1 MNSTEEFSKILV
13 QPGDALMISIIVLF
27 IGFFITKNIKILSE
41 NYIPP
46 SVTGGILCSIIIAL
60 IYKFA
65 NIEINFDM
73 QIRDILLLIFFSTI
87 GLSANFKTLASG
99 GKALLG
105 LTFVAFIFLVIQD
118 ATGIGIALLFDVHPA
133 YGLMAGSVSFA
144 GGHGTA
150 IAWGNEAEAAGLA
163 GAGAVGII
171 FATFGLVAGGI
182 LGGPIGKRLITKN
195 NLQSSSNDK
204 TQTQQT
210 HDKSPTEGKSTETL
224 QNTLAVILVLAIC
237 VQVGHLV
244 NRFLFAEGVLIP
256 GFLTSMFVGIIITNL
271 TDVFK
276 LQLHSAAVDRMSDL
290 SLNIFLSMSLMSMHL
305 WVLAGG
311 AHPVMVA
318 LFAQMLVMA
327 FFVSLIVF
335 RVMGSDYDAAVI
347 SSGFVGLGL
356 GATPVAIANMTA
368 LTSRFGA
375 SAKAFLVIPLVGAFF
390 IDIFNAVVIKFY
402 INVISKW
409 LM

>member
-1 MNSTEEFSKILV
+1 MNSTEEISKILV

-27 IGFFITKNIKILSE
+27 IGFFITKNIKILRE

-46 SVTGGILCSIIIAL
+46 SVTGGILCSIIVAL

-65 NIEINFDM
+65 NVEINFDM
-73 QIRDILLLIFFSTI
+73 QIRDILLLVFFSTI
-87 GLSANFKTLASG
+87 GLSAKFKTLVSG
-99 GKALLG
+99 GKALLV
-105 LTFVAFIFLVIQD
+105 LTFVAFIFLIIQN
-118 ATGIGIALLFDVHPA
+118 ATGIGIALLFDAHPA

-163 GAGAVGII
+163 EAGAVGII

-195 NLQSSSNDK
+195 KLQSSSNNK

-210 HDKSPTEGKSTETL
+210 HDKSLIEGQSTETL

-237 VQVGHLV
+237 VEIGHLV

-276 LQLHSAAVDRMSDL
+276 LQLYSAAVDRMSDI

-305 WVLAGG
+305 WLLAGG
-311 AHPVMVA
+311 AVGVMVA
-318 LFAQMLVMA
+318 LFAQMLVVTLFA
-327 FFVSLIVF
+327 ALIVF
-335 RVMGSDYDAAVI
+335 RVMGRDYDAAVI
-347 SSGFVGLGL
+347 SSGFIGLGL
-356 GATPVAIANMTA
+356 GATPVAIANMNA
-368 LTSRFGA
+368 LTSRFGV
-375 SAKAFLVIPLVGAFF
+375 SVKAFLVIPLVGAFF
-390 IDIFNAVVIKFY
+390 IDILNAVVIKFY

>member
-1 MNSTEEFSKILV
+1 MNSTEEISKILV

-27 IGFFITKNIKILSE
+27 IGFFITKNIKILRE

-46 SVTGGILCSIIIAL
+46 SVTGGILCSIIVAL

-65 NIEINFDM
+65 NVEINFDM
-73 QIRDILLLIFFSTI
+73 QIRDILLLVFFSTI
-87 GLSANFKTLASG
+87 GLSAKFKTLVSG
-99 GKALLG
+99 GKALLV
-105 LTFVAFIFLVIQD
+105 LTFVAFIFLIIQD
-118 ATGIGIALLFDVHPA
+118 ATGIGIALLFDAHPA

-150 IAWGNEAEAAGLA
+150 IAWGNEAEAAGIA

-195 NLQSSSNDK
+195 KLQSSSNNK

-210 HDKSPTEGKSTETL
+210 HDKSPIEGQSTETL

-237 VQVGHLV
+237 VEIGHLV

-276 LQLHSAAVDRMSDL
+276 LQLYSAAVDRMSDI

-305 WVLAGG
+305 WLLAGG
-311 AHPVMVA
+311 AVGVMVA
-318 LFAQMLVMA
+318 LFAQMLVVTLFAA
-327 FFVSLIVF
+327 FIVF
-335 RVMGSDYDAAVI
+335 RVMGRDYDAAVI
-347 SSGFVGLGL
+347 SSGFIGLGL
-356 GATPVAIANMTA
+356 GATPVAIANMNA
-368 LTSRFGA
+368 LTSRFGV
-375 SAKAFLVIPLVGAFF
+375 SVKAFLVIPLVGAFF
-390 IDIFNAVVIKFY
+390 IDILNAVVIKFY

>member
-1 MNSTEEFSKILV
+1 MLTL
-13 QPGDALMISIIVLF
+13 SIIVLF
-27 IGFFITKNIKILSE
+27 IGFFITKNIKFLRE

-46 SVTGGILCSIIIAL
+46 SVTGGILCSIIVAL

-65 NIEINFDM
+65 NVEINFDM

-87 GLSANFKTLASG
+87 GLSAKFKTLVSG
-99 GKALLG
+99 GKALLV
-105 LTFVAFIFLVIQD
+105 LTFVAFIFLIIQD
-118 ATGIGIALLFDVHPA
+118 ATGIGIALLFDAHPA

-150 IAWGNEAEAAGLA
+150 IAWGNEAEAAGIA

-195 NLQSSSNDK
+195 NLQSSSNNK

-210 HDKSPTEGKSTETL
+210 HDKSPIEGQSTETL
-224 QNTLAVILVLAIC
+224 QNTLSVLLVLAVC

-276 LQLHSAAVDRMSDL
+276 LQLYSAAVDRMSDL

-311 AHPVMVA
+311 AVGVMVA
-318 LFAQMLVMA
+318 LFAQMLVIV
-327 FFVSLIVF
+327 FFVSLVVF
-335 RVMGSDYDAAVI
+335 RVMGRDYDAAVI

-375 SAKAFLVIPLVGAFF
+375 SVKAFLVIPLVGAFF
-390 IDIFNAVVIKFY
+390 IDILNAAVIKFY

>member
-1 MNSTEEFSKILV
+1 MNSTEEISKILV
-13 QPGDALMISIIVLF
+13 QPGYVLTLSIIVLF
-27 IGFFITKNIKILSE
+27 IGFFITKNIKFLRE

-46 SVTGGILCSIIIAL
+46 SVTGGILCSIIVAL

-65 NIEINFDM
+65 NVEINFDM

-87 GLSANFKTLASG
+87 GLSAKFKTLVSG
-99 GKALLG
+99 GKALLV
-105 LTFVAFIFLVIQD
+105 LTFVAFIFLIIQD
-118 ATGIGIALLFDVHPA
+118 ATGIGISLLFDAHPA

-150 IAWGNEAEAAGLA
+150 IAWGNEAEAAGIA

-195 NLQSSSNDK
+195 NLQSSSNNK

-210 HDKSPTEGKSTETL
+210 HDKSPIEGQSTETL
-224 QNTLAVILVLAIC
+224 QNTLSVLLVLAVC

-276 LQLHSAAVDRMSDL
+276 LQLYSAAVDRMSDL

-311 AHPVMVA
+311 AVGVMVA
-318 LFAQMLVMA
+318 LFAQMLVIV
-327 FFVSLIVF
+327 FFVSLVVF
-335 RVMGSDYDAAVI
+335 RVMGRDYDAAVI

-375 SAKAFLVIPLVGAFF
+375 SVKAFLVIPLVGAFF
-390 IDIFNAVVIKFY
+390 IDILNAAVIKFY

>member
-1 MNSTEEFSKILV
+1 MNSTEEISKILV
-13 QPGDALMISIIVLF
+13 QPGYVLTLSIIVLF
-27 IGFFITKNIKILSE
+27 IGFFITKNIKFLRE

-46 SVTGGILCSIIIAL
+46 SVTGGILCSIIVAL

-65 NIEINFDM
+65 NVEINFDM

-87 GLSANFKTLASG
+87 GLSAKFKTLVSG
-99 GKALLG
+99 GKALLV
-105 LTFVAFIFLVIQD
+105 LTFVAFIFLIIQD
-118 ATGIGIALLFDVHPA
+118 ATGIGIALLFDAHPA

-150 IAWGNEAEAAGLA
+150 IAWGNEAEAAGIA

-195 NLQSSSNDK
+195 NLQSSSNNK

-210 HDKSPTEGKSTETL
+210 HDKSPIEGQSTETL
-224 QNTLAVILVLAIC
+224 QNTLSVLLVLAVC

-276 LQLHSAAVDRMSDL
+276 LQLYSAAVDRMSDL

-311 AHPVMVA
+311 AVGVMVA
-318 LFAQMLVMA
+318 LFAQMLVIV
-327 FFVSLIVF
+327 FFVSLVVF
-335 RVMGSDYDAAVI
+335 RVMGRDYDAAVI

-375 SAKAFLVIPLVGAFF
+375 SVKAFLVIPLVGAFF
-390 IDIFNAVVIKFY
+390 IDILNAAVIKFY

>member
-1 MNSTEEFSKILV
+1 MNSTEEISKILV

-27 IGFFITKNIKILSE
+27 IGFFITKNIKILRE

-46 SVTGGILCSIIIAL
+46 SVTGGILCSIIVAL

-65 NIEINFDM
+65 NVEINFDM
-73 QIRDILLLIFFSTI
+73 QIRDILLLVFFSTI
-87 GLSANFKTLASG
+87 GLSAKFKTLVSG
-99 GKALLG
+99 GKALLV
-105 LTFVAFIFLVIQD
+105 LTFVAFIFLIIQD
-118 ATGIGIALLFDVHPA
+118 ATGIGIALLFDAHPA

-195 NLQSSSNDK
+195 KLQSSSNNK

-210 HDKSPTEGKSTETL
+210 HDKSPIEGQSTETL

-237 VQVGHLV
+237 VEIGHLV

-276 LQLHSAAVDRMSDL
+276 LQLYSAAVDRMSDI

-305 WVLAGG
+305 WLLAGG
-311 AHPVMVA
+311 AVGVMVA
-318 LFAQMLVMA
+318 LFAQMLVVTLFA
-327 FFVSLIVF
+327 ALIVF
-335 RVMGSDYDAAVI
+335 RVMGRDYDAAVI
-347 SSGFVGLGL
+347 SSGFIGLGL
-356 GATPVAIANMTA
+356 GATPVAIANMNA
-368 LTSRFGA
+368 LTSRFGV
-375 SAKAFLVIPLVGAFF
+375 SVKAFLVIPLVGAFF
-390 IDIFNAVVIKFY
+390 IDILNAVVIKFY